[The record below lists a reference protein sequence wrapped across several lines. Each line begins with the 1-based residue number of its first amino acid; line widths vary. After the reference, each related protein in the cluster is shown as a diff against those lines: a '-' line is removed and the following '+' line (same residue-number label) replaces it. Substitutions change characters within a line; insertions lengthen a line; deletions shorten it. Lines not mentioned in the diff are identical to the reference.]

1 VIFYIPQEKKL
12 AMQLSMLGIAQKN
25 LRRKLFRSLAITL
38 SVTVVAATLFAVTT
52 IMDSVELSLKRGTQR
67 LGADIMVVPADA
79 ETDAKAVLLAGQ
91 PTTFYMDKSIEE
103 KIRNIEG
110 VDRAASQIFL
120 ETAQYKCCDVADMLL
135 IGFDPENDFTITPW
149 LSEKLKRNLD
159 VKEVIMGR
167 TISAFNV
174 GFIIQLYGLDF
185 KVAGM
190 LEETGMSFID
200 DSIFMPYKSMQNII
214 ENSEKNQKKSGK
226 KSTVKAVDLM
236 KDQIS
241 TVLVQVKPE
250 IAANRVALYIESQVE
265 GVKALVSE
273 QIISSVRKQLF
284 ILLRSILSISVILWV
299 MSLLLIGVVF
309 SMIVNERRRE
319 LGMLRAMGAKK
330 KHVFGLIISE
340 AAVLSLFGGIIGIG
354 VGSVALHFL
363 KSTIQATLNIPY
375 LWPSVTDF
383 AWLIV
388 ICLTMALFTGV
399 GAALFPALRATFV
412 EPYSA
417 IRGGE

>member
-1 VIFYIPQEKKL
+1 
-12 AMQLSMLGIAQKN
+12 MRLSMLGIAQKN

-38 SVTVVAATLFAVTT
+38 SVTVVSATLFAVTT
-52 IMDSVELSLKRGTQR
+52 IMDSVELSLRRGTQR

-79 ETDAKAVLLAGQ
+79 ETDAKAVLLAGE
-91 PTTFYMDKSIEE
+91 PTTFYMDKTVEE
-103 KIRNIEG
+103 KIRAIEG

-149 LSEKLKRNLD
+149 LTGTLQRDLD
-159 VKEVIMGR
+159 TREVIMGR
-167 TISAFNV
+167 TISSFNV

-190 LEETGMSFID
+190 LEETGMNFID
-200 DSIFMPYKSMQNII
+200 DSIFMPFSSMQQII
-214 ENSEKNQKKSGK
+214 EHSENNQKKSGK
-226 KSTVKAVDLM
+226 DKSTVQAVKLM

-250 IAANRVALYIESQVE
+250 IAADRVALYIESQIE

-319 LGMLRAMGAKK
+319 LGMIRAMGAKK
-330 KHVFGLIISE
+330 KHVFGLIIFE
-340 AAVLSLFGGIIGIG
+340 AAILSFIGGVLGIG
-354 VGSVALHFL
+354 VGSAALRVL
-363 KSTIQATLNIPY
+363 KNTIQATLNIPY
-375 LWPSVTDF
+375 LWPSAVDF
-383 AWLIV
+383 AALIV
-388 ICLTMALFTGV
+388 VCLMLALFTGI

-412 EPYSA
+412 EPYTA